1 MVGAT
6 GFEPVTPAVSRQ
18 CSTTELRTHFFKINI
33 LKYIKIYSNHLILE
47 NIVKFRK
54 FTFEDI
60 GNILQI
66 YNFHILNG
74 LANFE
79 ENPLTYDDFFKLS
92 ESIININLPFIVCE
106 DNTNIL
112 GFAYLNK
119 FRNKSGYKFSYENT
133 IYVHPNHLSKGIG
146 SKLLKKLILS
156 SSEKPQIK
164 SIIAVIGGHEAKA
177 SIKIHQKNG
186 FRMVG
191 KLKNIGFKK
200 NQWLDST
207 YMQLE
212 INEKN

>member
-1 MVGAT
+1 M
-6 GFEPVTPAVSRQ
+6 
-18 CSTTELRTHFFKINI
+18 
-33 LKYIKIYSNHLILE
+33 
-47 NIVKFRK
+47 KFRK

-119 FRNKSGYKFSYENT
+119 FRNKSGYKFSFENS
-133 IYVHPNHLSKGIG
+133 IYVHQNHLSKGIG
-146 SKLLKKLILS
+146 SKLLKQLILS
-156 SSEKPQIK
+156 SIEKPQIK
-164 SIIAVIGGHEAKA
+164 SIVAVIGGDDAKA
-177 SIKIHQKNG
+177 SIKIHPKNG
-186 FRMVG
+186 FRIVG

-200 NQWLDST
+200 NQWLDVI